1 MPCITTTCDTGALT
15 VLSKSFSTRD
25 RQETVWLCAVSSC
38 LTVAPRFL
46 FFFAMK
52 KKKYDDRHRRHKQR
66 LRTTCGA
73 KQNQP
78 SRKRRHVEHQA
89 VCSFCIWR
97 PELCVLKLH
106 VTVTACAPLPSISSL
121 FCFCFCKKN
130 CKHARA
136 RPKKKSKKK
145 KEGSSTEVKKERPKH
160 LQVLIQLGL

>member
-52 KKKYDDRHRRHKQR
+52 KKKYDDRHKKTQTAPAND
-66 LRTTCGA
+66 LRSETKPAEPKAAARGTSSGLFVLYLTTW
-73 KQNQP
+73 
-78 SRKRRHVEHQA
+78 V
-89 VCSFCIWR
+89 VCT
-97 PELCVLKLH
+97 EA
-106 VTVTACAPLPSISSL
+106 ACDRDRVRSSPINFFS

-136 RPKKKSKKK
+136 RPKKRKKK

>member
-46 FFFAMK
+46 FLFAMK
-52 KKKYDDRHRRHKQR
+52 KKKYDDRHKKTQTAPAKD
-66 LRTTCGA
+66 LRSETKPAEPKAAARGTSSGLFVLYLTTW
-73 KQNQP
+73 
-78 SRKRRHVEHQA
+78 V
-89 VCSFCIWR
+89 VCT
-97 PELCVLKLH
+97 EA
-106 VTVTACAPLPSISSL
+106 ACDRDRVRSSPINFL
-121 FCFCFCKKN
+121 SFCFCFCKKN

-136 RPKKKSKKK
+136 RQKKRKKKK

>member
-52 KKKYDDRHRRHKQR
+52 KKKYDDRHKKTQTAPAND
-66 LRTTCGA
+66 LRSETKPAEPKAAARGTSSGLFVLYLTTWVVCTEAACDRDRVRSSPINFFSFVFVFA
-73 KQNQP
+73 K
-78 SRKRRHVEHQA
+78 R
-89 VCSFCIWR
+89 
-97 PELCVLKLH
+97 
-106 VTVTACAPLPSISSL
+106 TASML
-121 FCFCFCKKN
+121 
-130 CKHARA
+130 ARA
-136 RPKKKSKKK
+136 QKKRKKK